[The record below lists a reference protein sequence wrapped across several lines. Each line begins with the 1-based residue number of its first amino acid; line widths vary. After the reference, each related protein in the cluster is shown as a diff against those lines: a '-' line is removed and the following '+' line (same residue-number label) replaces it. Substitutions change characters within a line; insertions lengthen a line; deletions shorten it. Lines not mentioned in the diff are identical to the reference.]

1 MYGGTAHDAVHDT
14 AHGTAHDAVYDAAPG
29 LGHMIVQESPVEYH
43 TDKSITDKWE
53 KLVSFCGRARSRK
66 EMQQHLGIGNR
77 AHFSKMYLKPLLES
91 GRIRMTLPDK
101 PQSRYQKYIAAEK
114 TEGRT
119 DS

>member
-1 MYGGTAHDAVHDT
+1 M
-14 AHGTAHDAVYDAAPG
+14 
-29 LGHMIVQESPVEYH
+29 
-43 TDKSITDKWE
+43 
-53 KLVSFCGRARSRK
+53 SFCGRARSRK